1 MNITLKTLRPTI
13 LLIGCILLSQ
23 SAGIIG
29 SFFTIDAIQG
39 WYMTLNRPGIAPPNW
54 VFAPVWTSLYT
65 MMGISFFLVI
75 RKGISN
81 TTVKI
86 ASAIFLLQLI
96 LNAAW
101 SIVFFGNQNL
111 QAAFLVIIM
120 LIVLIVGNIFY
131 FYKISRWA
139 AYLLIPYLAWVS
151 FASILNYQFWML
163 NR

>member
-1 MNITLKTLRPTI
+1 MNTTLKSTI
-13 LLIGCILLSQ
+13 LLILCVLLSQ

-29 SFFTIDAIQG
+29 SYFTLDAIQN
-39 WYMTLNRPGIAPPNW
+39 WYVTLNRPGISPPNW

-86 ASAIFLLQLI
+86 ASVIFILQLI

-111 QAAFLVIIM
+111 QNAFFVIIM
-120 LIVLIVGNIFY
+120 LIILILLNIFY
-131 FYKISRWA
+131 FHKVNRWA

-151 FASILNYQFWML
+151 FASVLNYQFWML

>member
-1 MNITLKTLRPTI
+1 MNTTLKSTI
-13 LLIGCILLSQ
+13 LLILCILLSQ

-29 SFFTIDAIQG
+29 SYFTIDAIQN
-39 WYMTLNRPGIAPPNW
+39 WYVTLNRPGISPPNW

-86 ASAIFLLQLI
+86 ASVIFILQLI

-111 QAAFLVIIM
+111 QNAFFVIIM
-120 LIVLIVGNIFY
+120 LIILILLNIFY
-131 FYKISRWA
+131 FHKVNRWA

-151 FASILNYQFWML
+151 FASVLNYQFWML

>member
-1 MNITLKTLRPTI
+1 MNTTLKSTI
-13 LLIGCILLSQ
+13 LLILCILLSQ

-29 SFFTIDAIQG
+29 SYFTIDAIQN
-39 WYMTLNRPGIAPPNW
+39 WYVTLNRPGISPPNW

-86 ASAIFLLQLI
+86 ASVIFILQLI

-111 QAAFLVIIM
+111 QNAFIVIIM
-120 LIVLIVGNIFY
+120 LIILILLNIFY
-131 FYKISRWA
+131 FHKVNRWA

-151 FASILNYQFWML
+151 FASVLNYQFWML